1 MDENVRFQIEKY
13 KIERFYN
20 ERYRN
25 VLLDIIKILIF
36 I

>member
-13 KIERFYN
+13 KIERFCN